1 MGTGRSTALLCWYT
15 AKVPLQQARLVIWCL
30 EMSDSTQELEPKKE
44 AAIIALLSSRNI
56 EEAAQV
62 AGVDSRTIYR
72 WLKEPA
78 FDAEYRTARRNAY
91 GQALA
96 RLHQIASAAVSTIA
110 KIMVDQGTPA
120 SVRLRAADSVLAHVQ
135 KGIELQ
141 DLEARMAQLER
152 ATEESKK

>member
-1 MGTGRSTALLCWYT
+1 LEKAGRGEGVAMAAFRW
-15 AKVPLQQARLVIWCL
+15 AVRARHVIRCL

-56 EEAAQV
+56 EEAAQA

-78 FDAEYRTARRNAY
+78 FDAEYRTAKRTAY

-96 RLHQIASAAVSTIA
+96 RLHQMATAAVSTIA

-120 SVRLRAADSVLAHVQ
+120 SVRLRAADSVLAHVE

-141 DLEARMAQLER
+141 DIEARVAELEQ
-152 ATEESKK
+152 ATEASKK

>member
-1 MGTGRSTALLCWYT
+1 VLKISAGEGPAMQALRRAVW
-15 AKVPLQQARLVIWCL
+15 ASHVIWCL
-30 EMSDSTQELEPKKE
+30 EMSDSTQELEPKKQ

-78 FDAEYRTARRNAY
+78 FDAEYRTAKRTAY

-96 RLHQIASAAVSTIA
+96 RLHQMATAAVSTIA

-135 KGIELQ
+135 KGVELQ
-141 DLEARMAQLER
+141 DIEARLAEVER
-152 ATEESKK
+152 AAEASRK

>member
-1 MGTGRSTALLCWYT
+1 
-15 AKVPLQQARLVIWCL
+15 
-30 EMSDSTQELEPKKE
+30 MSDTNHELEPKKE

-56 EEAAQV
+56 EEAAQA

-78 FDAEYRTARRNAY
+78 FDAEYRTARRTAY

-96 RLHQIASAAVSTIA
+96 RLHQMATAAVSTIA

-120 SVRLRAADSVLAHVQ
+120 SVRLRAADSVLMHVE
-135 KGIELQ
+135 KGIQNQ
-141 DLEARMAQLER
+141 DIEARVAELER
-152 ATEESKK
+152 ATESKR

>member
-1 MGTGRSTALLCWYT
+1 
-15 AKVPLQQARLVIWCL
+15 
-30 EMSDSTQELEPKKE
+30 MSDSTQELEPKKE

-56 EEAAQV
+56 GEAAQV

-78 FDAEYRTARRNAY
+78 FDAEYRTARRTAY

-96 RLHQIASAAVSTIA
+96 RLHQITSAAVSTIA

-120 SVRLRAADSVLAHVQ
+120 SVRLRAADSVLAHVA

-141 DLEARMAQLER
+141 DVEARVAELER
-152 ATEESKK
+152 ATEASKK